1 MLDKSEP
8 EASPS
13 AAADRPIPPKA
24 AAATQSAVI
33 PRRGLAQIGR
43 ALRNRNFR
51 LFFSGQSVSLI
62 GTWMQQLA
70 LSWLVFQVTR
80 DEFWMS
86 LVSFSSQIP
95 SLVLVPIA
103 GVIIDRV
110 NKLRLIVGTQVL
122 LMAQAVLLALL
133 VDEHLG
139 FQALLIQVIALALM
153 QGCLN
158 AFDMPARQAFLPEM
172 LHNREDL
179 ANAIALNS
187 SLFHG
192 ARMAGP
198 ALASL
203 VLAIAGFQACFWLN
217 AVSYIAVLTSLLLMH
232 VTPGSGRSLLP
243 GGTGPVV
250 PRPMG
255 SAEQPVSP
263 ARPRMGG
270 FIHGFREGLSYAIG
284 FRPIRAI
291 LALVAITSLLG
302 LPYTVFIPF
311 YAGEIFGGDARTLGT
326 MMTASGLGALTGA
339 LYMASRPTVLGLGK
353 KVVLGSVMFSTGLMV
368 FSHAPYFW
376 LTVAVLPF
384 TGFGLMIQMASC
396 NTILQTIVEDRMRGR
411 VMSLF
416 TMSFMGIAPF
426 GTLAAGVLAKQIG
439 TPMTILLGGV
449 GCLLG
454 GLYIASQLGTLRQLV
469 RPVYVAKGIVSESQ

>member
-1 MLDKSEP
+1 MLQKSETS
-8 EASPS
+8 ASTP
-13 AAADRPIPPKA
+13 ADGDLPIPPKA
-24 AAATQSAVI
+24 AAATQSAI
-33 PRRGLAQIGR
+33 IARRGLSQIGR
-43 ALRNRNFR
+43 ALRNQNFR
-51 LFFSGQSVSLI
+51 LFFSGQSISLI

-86 LVSFSSQIP
+86 LVSFSAQIP
-95 SLVLVPIA
+95 SFVLVPFA

-110 NKLRLIVGTQVL
+110 NKLRLILLTQVL
-122 LMAQAVLLALL
+122 LMVQAVLLALL
-133 VDEHLG
+133 VDESLG
-139 FQALLIQVIALALM
+139 FQALLIQVIALAVM

-172 LHNREDL
+172 LHNRDDL

-192 ARMAGP
+192 ARMVGP
-198 ALASL
+198 ALASF

-217 AVSYIAVLTSLLLMH
+217 AVSYVAVITSLLLMH
-232 VTPGSGRSLLP
+232 VKPGQARSLLP

-250 PRPMG
+250 PRPVG
-255 SAEQPVSP
+255 SADQPVTP

-270 FIHGFREGLSYAIG
+270 FLHGFREGIGYAIG

-291 LALVAITSLLG
+291 MALVAITSLLG
-302 LPYTVFIPF
+302 IPYTVFIPF
-311 YAGEIFGGDARTLGT
+311 YAGEIFQGDAKSLGV
-326 MMTASGLGALTGA
+326 MMTASGLGALAGA
-339 LYMASRPTVLGLGK
+339 LYMASRPTVLGLGR
-353 KVVLGSVMFSTGLMV
+353 KVVIGSLMFSLGLMV
-368 FSHAPYFW
+368 FSHAPYYW
-376 LTVAVLPF
+376 LAVAVLPF

-411 VMSLF
+411 VMSLY
-416 TMSFMGIAPF
+416 TTAFMGIAPF
-426 GTLAAGVLAKQIG
+426 GTLAAGFLAKQIG
-439 TPMTILLGGV
+439 APLTILIGGI

-454 GLYIASQLGTLRQLV
+454 GIFIASQLGTLRQLV
-469 RPVYVAKGIVSESQ
+469 RPVYVAKGILSEPE

>member
-1 MLDKSEP
+1 MLDKPGPADDST
-8 EASPS
+8 SPGKIPIPS
-13 AAADRPIPPKA
+13 RAAAETQPIVA
-24 AAATQSAVI
+24 
-33 PRRGLAQIGR
+33 PRRGLAQVGR
-43 ALRNRNFR
+43 ALRNENFR
-51 LFFSGQSVSLI
+51 LFFSGQSISLI

-95 SLVLVPIA
+95 SLLLVPFA

-110 NKLRLIVGTQVL
+110 NKLRLIIGTQVL
-122 LMAQAVLLALL
+122 LMVQAVLLALL

-139 FQALLIQVIALALM
+139 MNLLLIQVIALALM

-192 ARMAGP
+192 ARMVGP
-198 ALASL
+198 ALAAF
-203 VLAIAGFQACFWLN
+203 VLATAGFQACFWLN
-217 AVSYIAVLTSLLLMH
+217 AVSYVAVLTSLMMMR
-232 VTPGSGRSLLP
+232 VSPSGARSLLP
-243 GGTGPVV
+243 GGTGPIV
-250 PRPMG
+250 PSPAG
-255 SAEQPVSP
+255 SADQPTMP
-263 ARPRMGG
+263 AGPRMGG

-291 LALVAITSLLG
+291 LGLVALTSLLG

-311 YAGEIFGGDARTLGT
+311 YAGQIFHGDAKTLGI
-326 MMTASGLGALTGA
+326 MMTASGIGALTGA

-353 KVVLGSVMFSTGLMV
+353 KIVIGSLMFSTGLIA

-376 LTVAVLPF
+376 LAVAVLPF
-384 TGFGLMIQMASC
+384 TGFGLMVQMASC

-426 GTLAAGVLAKQIG
+426 GTLTAGILAKQIG
-439 TPMTILLGGV
+439 TPMTILIGGV

-454 GLYIASQLGTLRQLV
+454 GLYIGRQLGELRRLV
-469 RPVYVAKGIVSESQ
+469 RPLYVERGILGQSE